1 MGIRPFDKIK
11 NIITGYNGHF
21 KAEKGM
27 LINQITKNLECYFGD
42 SSFIS
47 LEGISSISP
56 LAFYES
62 GVVEVVIPKDI
73 ISLSE
78 YVFYNSKN
86 LTNIKLSE
94 GLEFFGIGSFW
105 GCRNLRSIS
114 IPKSVHEIK
123 SAAFGRCVSL
133 ERIEFNGLS
142 TNASESIFEYQDSDL
157 FPSAYHSHCM
167 TMGSFIE
174 ELDLNYKPDVESFK
188 CITIVVPKST
198 KNKYTFKP
206 ITHLSWSER
215 EMDRRFKIIE
225 NDESC

>member
-1 MGIRPFDKIK
+1 MGIRPFGKVT
-11 NIITGYNGHF
+11 NIITGYDGRF
-21 KAEKGM
+21 KAERGM

-42 SSFIS
+42 KPFIS
-47 LEGISSISP
+47 LEGISSMSP

-62 GVVEVVIPKDI
+62 GVVEVVIPKGI
-73 ISLSE
+73 ISLSK
-78 YVFYNSKN
+78 YAFYNSKN

-94 GLEFFGIGSFW
+94 GLEFIGIGSFW
-105 GCRNLRSIS
+105 GCRNLRGIS

-133 ERIEFNGLS
+133 ERIEFKGLS
-142 TNASESIFEYQDSDL
+142 TNASESIFEYQDSAL

-174 ELDLNYKPDVESFK
+174 DLDLNYTPDIESFK

-198 KNKYTFKP
+198 KNKYTFNP
-206 ITHLSWSER
+206 IHHLQWSQR
-215 EMDRRFKIIE
+215 EMDRRFRIIE
-225 NDESC
+225 NDEDC